1 METFSHI
8 IGGILAIFLL
18 IVLAFLI
25 IYFQGLLLVWLHT
38 AIHPASLAANGN
50 PWVYGV
56 ALAILQSIFRP
67 NISIFKRNQK

>member
-1 METFSHI
+1 METFGHI
-8 IGGILAIFLL
+8 IGGILSIFLL

-38 AIHPASLAANGN
+38 AIHPASLAAGGN

-56 ALAILQSIFRP
+56 TLAILQSIFKP
-67 NISIFKRNQK
+67 NIPIFKTNQK